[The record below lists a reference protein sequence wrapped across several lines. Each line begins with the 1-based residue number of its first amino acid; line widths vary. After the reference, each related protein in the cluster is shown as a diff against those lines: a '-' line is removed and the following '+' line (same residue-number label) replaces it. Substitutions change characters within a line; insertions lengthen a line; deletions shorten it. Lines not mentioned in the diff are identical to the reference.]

1 MVVPGVSVLVPP
13 MPEPEGMPEEDP
25 LLVEPPLPVSEGVF
39 VLPPEVPELLLVSAP
54 ELFCVASPEP
64 PPVVPAHAL
73 KSTAQAMGIIHLVI
87 NYSRKD
93 KKAVRTTATYRKT
106 A

>member
-1 MVVPGVSVLVPP
+1 
-13 MPEPEGMPEEDP
+13 MPEPEGRPEEDP
-25 LLVEPPLPVSEGVF
+25 PLVEPPLPGSEGIVF
-39 VLPPEVPELLLVSAP
+39 ALPPEVSELLLASAP

-93 KKAVRTTATYRKT
+93 KKAVRKTATHRKT

>member
-1 MVVPGVSVLVPP
+1 MLGAGLVVPGTSVLPP
-13 MPEPEGMPEEDP
+13 MLEPEGAPEEDP
-25 LLVEPPLPVSEGVF
+25 LPVGLPLPGSEGI
-39 VLPPEVPELLLVSAP
+39 VLVAPPEL
-54 ELFCVASPEP
+54 

-73 KSTAQAMGIIHLVI
+73 SSTAQAMGIIHLVV

-93 KKAVRTTATYRKT
+93 KKAVPTTTTYRKT